1 MRKFQLTES
10 KAFSK
15 SMDNKMPGLFSEEVK
30 KEMSSFSLSF
40 HHSH

>member
-1 MRKFQLTES
+1 MTES

-30 KEMSSFSLSF
+30 YNHSL
-40 HHSH
+40 